1 MASQV
6 EPAQLSAL
14 TCEARRIAPPP
25 VAAVLRRLASPR
37 LLWSGPAE
45 QTVLGS
51 GAAAVIHATGTD
63 RFTAVQAHLDAL
75 WEALEFDGDPRA
87 RPRAL
92 GGFGFRAETTDA
104 PEWQAFAPA
113 QIVVP
118 QLQVTWAD
126 GRAWVT
132 RTHAGQQRAGNDL
145 DAIAKAIETID
156 ADGRSPHPVVG
167 SQHRAP
173 VRAEW
178 EAAIEEVLR
187 RLDGG
192 ELDKLV
198 LAQRLRA
205 ELDIAPDGAGVL
217 QRLTDRYP
225 RCYRFLIEPVPG
237 TAAGGLGASGR
248 RPPRVVGAS
257 PERLLTHRAGT
268 VETDALAGTTMR
280 GETAALDE
288 WLATEL
294 LADAKNSL
302 EHDVVVETIAG
313 RLEPYLETV
322 AVDDRRIRRLDTVQ
336 HLWTPITGAAVTD
349 TCVLEMVEALHPT
362 PAVGGIPS
370 DEARQM
376 IRRIEPFDR
385 GWYAG
390 PVGWVDAAGDGSFAV
405 AIRSAILEDTVAHC
419 YAGVGLVATSEP
431 SVEWEETQMKFRP
444 MLDAL
449 DPSGVSRW

>member
-14 TCEARRIAPPP
+14 TCESRRIDPPP
-25 VAAVLRRLASPR
+25 VAGVLRRVASPR
-37 LLWSGPAE
+37 LLWAGPAE
-45 QTVLGS
+45 QTLLGS
-51 GAAAVIHATGTD
+51 GAAVVIHATGPD
-63 RFTAVQAHLDAL
+63 RFSGVQAHLDGL
-75 WEALEFDGDPRA
+75 WEALVYDGDHRA
-87 RPRAL
+87 RPRAM
-92 GGFGFRAETTDA
+92 GGFGFRADTTDA

-113 QIVVP
+113 QVVVP

-132 RTHAGQQRAGNDL
+132 QTHVGEQHETNDL
-145 DAIAKAIETID
+145 DAIAKAIAAID
-156 ADGRSPHPVVG
+156 ADGRSQHPVVR
-167 SQHRAP
+167 SQHRSPA
-173 VRAEW
+173 RTEW
-178 EAAIEEVLR
+178 EASVREVLR
-187 RLDGG
+187 RIDGG

-198 LAQRLRA
+198 LAQRIRA
-205 ELDIAPDGAGVL
+205 ELDRAPDGAGVL

-225 RCYRFLIEPVPG
+225 RCYRFLIEPVAG
-237 TAAGGLGASGR
+237 TAKGGLDATGR
-248 RPPRVVGAS
+248 RPPRLVGAS
-257 PERLLTHRAGT
+257 PERLITHRAET

-302 EHDVVVETIAG
+302 EHEVVVETIAG
-313 RLEPYLETV
+313 RLEPYLEAV

-336 HLWTPITGAAVTD
+336 HLWTPITGAAVSD
-349 TCVLEMVEALHPT
+349 ARVLDMVEALHPT

-370 DEARQM
+370 DEAQQM
-376 IRRIEPFDR
+376 IQGTEPFDR

-390 PVGWVDAAGDGSFAV
+390 PIGWVDAAGEGSFAV
-405 AIRSAILEDTVAHC
+405 AIRSAILEAAVAHC

-431 SVEWEETQMKFRP
+431 SVEWEETQLKFRP
-444 MLDAL
+444 MLEAL